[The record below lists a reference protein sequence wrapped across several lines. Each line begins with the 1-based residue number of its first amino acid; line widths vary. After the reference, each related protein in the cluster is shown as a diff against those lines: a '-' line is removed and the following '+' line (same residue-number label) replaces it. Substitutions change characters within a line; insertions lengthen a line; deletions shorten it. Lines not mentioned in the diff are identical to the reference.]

1 MAKPRSTKP
10 TEVADV
16 IERLERSTATVVTEY
31 RGLSVA
37 EMASLR
43 RELRAAGGEY
53 KVVKNTLA
61 KRAIDGTPNEALA
74 EHLSGP
80 TAIAFVTGDVSAVA
94 KALKNFAKANP
105 NLIIKGG
112 IFEGSPLDAAG
123 LSQLA
128 DLPSRDVL
136 LAQLAGALVAPLSTL
151 AGLLQA
157 LPRDLAYGLK
167 ALADKGGAAPAAEA
181 PAAEEAPAEAPAP
194 EAAAEEAPAEASAE
208 AAVEEAPAEEAPAAE
223 APEAT
228 EDAPTEEAP
237 AAAEDDA

>member
-16 IERLERSTATVVTEY
+16 VERLERSTASVVTEY

-61 KRAIDGTPNEALA
+61 KRAVDGTPNEALA
-74 EHLSGP
+74 ELLSGP
-80 TAIAFVTGDVSAVA
+80 TAIAFVNGDISAVA

-105 NLIIKGG
+105 KLIIKGG

-136 LAQLAGALVAPLSTL
+136 LAQLAGALVAPLSSL

-167 ALADKGGAAPAAEA
+167 ALADKGGAAPV
-181 PAAEEAPAEAPAP
+181 AEEAPA
-194 EAAAEEAPAEASAE
+194 EAAAEEAPAEAAAEEAPVAE
-208 AAVEEAPAEEAPAAE
+208 ASAEEAPAEEAPAAE
-223 APEAT
+223 ASD
-228 EDAPTEEAP
+228 DAPAEEAP